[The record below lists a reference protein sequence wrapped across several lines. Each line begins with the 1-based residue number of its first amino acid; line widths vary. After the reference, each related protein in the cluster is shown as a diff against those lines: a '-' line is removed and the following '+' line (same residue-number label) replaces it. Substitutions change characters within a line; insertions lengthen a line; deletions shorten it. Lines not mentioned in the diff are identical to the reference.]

1 MAQGRESG
9 EPSARGARTE
19 GRELDLQAADG
30 SLPLEAR
37 ALRASSAEATR
48 ARLASSPDGDRGLRL
63 RPAFGPNGPRGAER
77 LPPPRYLAPSPSPP
91 RDLPFRERVR
101 RFFRPPRKLKVTRE
115 GKYYLGITLGVG
127 FAAINTGNNLLY
139 LLLGMLLS
147 LMLVSGVMSDL
158 SLRHLTV
165 TRRLPVR
172 AQVGRAH
179 LVEIEVYN
187 HKKRVPSYAIEVE
200 DLRAGQPADKRCFF
214 LKISPS
220 SAQVAAYRRTPARR
234 GRDRHTGFRIATR
247 FPFGLFEKSR
257 EVDAEGEL
265 IIYPGVDPVRLP
277 AEEAGRRD
285 GGSGES
291 GRGGGDETYALRPM
305 RVGDDPRDIYWRKST
320 MRDQLILRERSRET
334 RPDIE
339 FVIDAV
345 RPASAATGPA
355 MEAFAQQFEKRI
367 REVASRA
374 VAHIKRGDG
383 VVVGTTLGE
392 RVRGDKSLGSDPIL
406 RFLALLEAVD
416 EARAAE
422 LREERA
428 LRGRGGLPLAGK
440 LARSAESEEGARGR
454 LPQPPRSPGG
464 RG

>member
-1 MAQGRESG
+1 MPQRPDDPP
-9 EPSARGARTE
+9 PSRAIPPPP
-19 GRELDLQAADG
+19 D
-30 SLPLEAR
+30 SL
-37 ALRASSAEATR
+37 SA
-48 ARLASSPDGDRGLRL
+48 ASSPPSLMARG
-63 RPAFGPNGPRGAER
+63 NGKGAHPSP
-77 LPPPRYLAPSPSPP
+77 LPPREGGDPTPKSSPARAHGNNGNNGNNVPEPRTALPPRPPPLSSPSPRP
-91 RDLPFRERVR
+91 ARTFWEKVR

-158 SLRHLTV
+158 SLRRLTV

-220 SAQVAAYRRTPARR
+220 SAQVAAYRRTPAKR

-265 IIYPGVDPVRLP
+265 IIYPAVDPLRLP
-277 AEEAGRRD
+277 IEEGGRHD
-285 GGSGES
+285 GGSGAS
-291 GRGGGDETYALRPM
+291 GRGSGDETYALRPM
-305 RVGDDPRDIYWRKST
+305 REGDDPRDIYWRKST
-320 MRDQLILRERSRET
+320 MRDQLVLRERARET
-334 RPDIE
+334 RPDVE
-339 FVIDAV
+339 LSLDTV
-345 RPASAATGPA
+345 RPASAASGQA
-355 MEAFAQQFEKRI
+355 AEAFSVQLEKKI

-383 VVVGTTLGE
+383 VVVSTTVGE
-392 RVRGDKSLGSDPIL
+392 RIRGDRSLGSDPIL
-406 RFLALLEAVD
+406 RFLALIEAVD
-416 EARAAE
+416 EAKAP
-422 LREERA
+422 A
-428 LRGRGGLPLAGK
+428 LRTERLGQARKGAGGSTRAPVQVKPA
-440 LARSAESEEGARGR
+440 ARAVPARR
-454 LPQPPRSPGG
+454 PA
-464 RG
+464 